1 MLSPE
6 LNIKLEALKENLR
19 GLGSLVVAFSAG
31 VDSSLLLS
39 VAAEV
44 LGDKVTAVSAVD
56 VAFPLREKDE
66 AESFCRERN
75 IRHEFL
81 QVDPLQLEEYRHNA
95 PDRCYHCKK
104 SIFSKIL
111 KYAEKEGITHVA
123 EGSNLDDT
131 GDYRPGMKAI
141 SELNV
146 LSPLKDAGLT
156 KEDIRLISKELGLPT
171 WDKPSYACLASR
183 FVYGE
188 EITKE
193 KLRSVDRAEQ
203 FLIDLGFRQERV
215 RLHGNLARI
224 EVPEEDIP
232 KLTKDNIRKKIYE
245 EFKKAGFSYV
255 TIDMLGFRSGSMNE
269 TLKVTN

>member
-56 VAFPLREKDE
+56 AAFPLREKDE

>member
-56 VAFPLREKDE
+56 AAFPLREKDE

-203 FLIDLGFRQERV
+203 FLINLGFRQERV

-269 TLKVTN
+269 TLKITN